1 MQIQKVKID
10 DLNSPEWN
18 PRDMPPEEMEKLKRS
33 INEFGYVEPVVV
45 NEFNMNIVGGN
56 QRVQALKELGY
67 ATVDAVMINEPD
79 LNREKSLN
87 ITLNNVHGDWDL
99 DLLNEI
105 IIDMELDGFDVSL
118 TSLDDVQLAE
128 LEIGGGGISR

>member
-1 MQIQKVKID
+1 MKIQKVKITE
-10 DLNSPEWN
+10 LNSPEWN
-18 PRDMPPEEMEKLKRS
+18 PRDMPPAEMEKLKRS
-33 INEFGYVEPVVV
+33 ITEFGYVELVVV

-56 QRVQALKELGY
+56 QRVVALKELGY
-67 ATVDAVMINEPD
+67 TTVDAVMINEPD

-99 DLLNEI
+99 NLLNEI

-128 LEIGGGGISR
+128 LEIGWGN